1 MYLSPFQFICIEL
14 LSSNCELG
22 WNVALKGVKLRPLI
36 QERFDVECMPIVLR
50 LLLQYRNDVLY
61 LVGTWT
67 IFLLGSL
74 GTCCSLA
81 VRQRASQHDWI
92 VLEWGYATHT
102 HTHTHTHIYIHTY
115 KYYAIAN
122 LVCLEH
128 SVLLK
133 VNTDYLPMQIK
144 CTKRGQGLLA
154 FKNIY

>member
-1 MYLSPFQFICIEL
+1 ML
-14 LSSNCELG
+14 NTR
-22 WNVALKGVKLRPLI
+22 A
-36 QERFDVECMPIVLR
+36 
-50 LLLQYRNDVLY
+50 
-61 LVGTWT
+61 
-67 IFLLGSL
+67 FL
-74 GTCCSLA
+74 
-81 VRQRASQHDWI
+81 
-92 VLEWGYATHT
+92 HT
-102 HTHTHTHIYIHTY
+102 YIYTY